1 MDNNK
6 DKEQKPYNRNDAIS
20 AFMQDAP
27 ARDKGVLGHVRDASL
42 SFLADG
48 ALGAGEALVGLA
60 NIPTRGQAGKLLQDT
75 LGYDA
80 KAAHEFIGDLKT
92 DKYKEQ
98 KKEFQA
104 NWERAF
110 GGVENTGRSV
120 FTGSDVDF
128 VPLTSN
134 NRDSQFVE
142 QRKLQVEEICRC
154 WNVNPLFVFS
164 DENGSS
170 YNAREQA
177 VIQHLTFTM
186 APWYRMI
193 EEVRAMLI
201 CPRGETA
208 DAVIHGVAVFIIII
222 IRVARCNDRIRR
234 PIPGTAL
241 M

>member
-75 LGYDA
+75 WGYDA

-98 KKEFQA
+98 KKEFQDA
-104 NWERAF
+104 DGIGAKF
-110 GGVENTGRSV
+110 GKAISNPSLATD
-120 FTGSDVDF
+120 T
-128 VPLTSN
+128 VP
-134 NRDSQFVE
+134 E
-142 QRKLQVEEICRC
+142 
-154 WNVNPLFVFS
+154 PLPS
-164 DENGSS
+164 MWLGGPYS
-170 YNAREQA
+170 
-177 VIQHLTFTM
+177 
-186 APWYRMI
+186 
-193 EEVRAMLI
+193 
-201 CPRGETA
+201 
-208 DAVIHGVAVFIIII
+208 
-222 IRVARCNDRIRR
+222 
-234 PIPGTAL
+234 
-241 M
+241 